1 MLSGALS
8 MGIDAIVPHHVTTVF
23 TFWQKSSSH
32 MIPGVS
38 KFTASQDLLWVE
50 SMLAS
55 VVSFL
60 KFSPQLLLAV
70 PDALSRLT
78 VLLEKVFPL
87 TSKGGR
93 FDSEYNDPVG
103 STRLSSA
110 RSSILEAY
118 SWLPPGSYPMSADR
132 IFSFATS
139 QIQVSNFDVSKDI
152 FYLPN

>member
-23 TFWQKSSSH
+23 GFWQKSSSH
-32 MIPGVS
+32 MMPGVS
-38 KFTASQDLLWVE
+38 RFTASQDLLWVE

-87 TSKGGR
+87 AIKGGR

-118 SWLPPGSYPMSADR
+118 SWLPPGSYPISADR
-132 IFSFATS
+132 IFSFAVA
-139 QIQVSNFDVSKDI
+139 QIQVSHFIV
-152 FYLPN
+152 YLPK